1 MIEINLLPGGGKKSR
16 GRNVGA
22 GLASSLS
29 EVLAKVKDP
38 YLLSAVGSGIAAVVI
53 IALLFITQSA
63 RERSLISKE
72 QKAVQDSTRYATIVA
87 EKRKAEAQRDSVLR
101 QVNIIRAIDDDRFVW
116 THIMDEVSRVVP
128 PYTWL
133 TAVAQTSEVVSPA
146 AAPVAPPAAKGKP
159 APAPAK
165 AANAKAAKADTDADA
180 PPKVDTAVVRT
191 PLTFRI
197 IGLTVDIQA
206 LTRFM
211 RFLETSPF
219 IQNVELA
226 KSTPLLVEGNQVT
239 EFQLDAEYETP
250 DPAAIRRVPFTL
262 SGR

>member
-1 MIEINLLPGGGKKSR
+1 MIEINLLPGGGKKAR

-22 GLASSLS
+22 GLVGSLS
-29 EVLAKVKDP
+29 GVLAKVKDP
-38 YLLSAVGSGIAAVVI
+38 YLLSAVGSTAAAAAI
-53 IALLFITQSA
+53 IALLWITQTA
-63 RERSLISKE
+63 RERSLIAKE
-72 QKAVQDSTRYATIVA
+72 QKAVQDSTRYATVVA

-101 QVNIIRAIDDDRFVW
+101 QVNIIKAIDDDRFVW
-116 THIMDEVSRVVP
+116 THIMDEISSVVP

-133 TAVAQTSEVVSPA
+133 TTVAQTSDVVSPA
-146 AAPVAPPAAKGKP
+146 AAPVAAPAAPKPKAKKG
-159 APAPAK
+159 
-165 AANAKAAKADTDADA
+165 AAAEVDSV
-180 PPKVDTAVVRT
+180 PKVDTAIVKA

-197 IGLTVDIQA
+197 IGHTVDIQA

-211 RFLETSPF
+211 RFLESSPF
-219 IQNVELA
+219 IQNVQLA
-226 KSTPLLVEGNQVT
+226 RSTPLIVDGNQVT

>member
-16 GRNVGA
+16 ANVGA
-22 GLASSLS
+22 GLAGSISGA
-29 EVLAKVKDP
+29 LAKVKDP
-38 YLLSAVGSGIAAVVI
+38 YLLSAVGSVAAAIAI
-53 IALLFITQSA
+53 IGLLYVTQA
-63 RERSLISKE
+63 TRERSLIAKE
-72 QKAVQDSTRYATIVA
+72 QKAVQDSTRYATVVA
-87 EKRKAEAQRDSVLR
+87 ETRRAEAQRDSVLR

-146 AAPVAPPAAKGKP
+146 AAKVVAPPARGAKKDPKDKAEAEP
-159 APAPAK
+159 AA
-165 AANAKAAKADTDADA
+165 
-180 PPKVDTAVVRT
+180 VDTAVTRT

-197 IGLTVDIQA
+197 VGLTVDIQA

-219 IQNVELA
+219 IQNVQLA
-226 KSTPLLVEGNQVT
+226 KSTPLIVEGNQVT

-250 DPAAIRRVPFTL
+250 DPAAIRRVPFTI

>member
-1 MIEINLLPGGGKKSR
+1 MIEINLLPGGGKKAR

-22 GLASSLS
+22 GLVGSLS
-29 EVLAKVKDP
+29 GVLAKVKDP
-38 YLLSAVGSGIAAVVI
+38 YLLSAVGSTAAAVAI
-53 IALLFITQSA
+53 IVLLWITQTA
-63 RERSLISKE
+63 RERSLIAKE

-101 QVNIIRAIDDDRFVW
+101 QVNIIKAIDDDRFVW
-116 THIMDEVSRVVP
+116 THIMDEISSVVP

-133 TAVAQTSEVVSPA
+133 TTVAQTSEVVSPA
-146 AAPVAPPAAKGKP
+146 AAPPAPPP
-159 APAPAK
+159 APRGKAK
-165 AANAKAAKADTDADA
+165 PKDGAAD
-180 PPKVDTAVVRT
+180 PVVKVDTAIVKA

-197 IGLTVDIQA
+197 IGHTVDIQA

-211 RFLETSPF
+211 RFLESSPF
-219 IQNVELA
+219 IQNVQLA
-226 KSTPLLVEGNQVT
+226 RSTPLIVEGNQVT

>member
-22 GLASSLS
+22 GLAGSLS

-38 YLLSAVGSGIAAVVI
+38 YLLSAVGSSIAAVVI
-53 IALLFITQSA
+53 IGLLFITQSA

-146 AAPVAPPAAKGKP
+146 AAPAAPPPPKEKP
-159 APAPAK
+159 APGK
-165 AANAKAAKADTDADA
+165 DADA
-180 PPKVDTAVVRT
+180 KDAKSASNAEMAPKVDTAVVRT

>member
-22 GLASSLS
+22 GLVGSLS
-29 EVLAKVKDP
+29 GVLAKVKDP
-38 YLLSAVGSGIAAVVI
+38 YLLSAVGTSIAAVAI
-53 IALLFITQSA
+53 IGLLFITQAA
-63 RERSLISKE
+63 RERSLVAKE
-72 QKAVQDSTRYATIVA
+72 QKAVQDSTRYATVVA

-101 QVNIIRAIDDDRFVW
+101 QVNIIKAIDDDRFVW
-116 THIMDEVSRVVP
+116 SHIMDEVSNVVP

-146 AAPVAPPAAKGKP
+146 AAPAPAGPRAREAAKKDAPKG
-159 APAPAK
+159 APAGPA
-165 AANAKAAKADTDADA
+165 
-180 PPKVDTAVVRT
+180 VDTAVTRP

-211 RFLETSPF
+211 RLLEASPF
-219 IQNVELA
+219 IQNVQLA
-226 KSTPLLVEGNQVT
+226 KSTPLIVENNQVT
-239 EFQLDAEYETP
+239 EFQLNAEYEIP

-262 SGR
+262 SAGR

>member
-22 GLASSLS
+22 GLAGTLS
-29 EVLAKVKDP
+29 AVLAKVKDP
-38 YLLSAVGSGIAAVVI
+38 YLLSAVGSSIAAVLI
-53 IALLFITQSA
+53 IVLLYVTQTA
-63 RERSLISKE
+63 REHILISKE
-72 QKAVQDSTRYATIVA
+72 QKAVQDSTRYATVVA

-146 AAPVAPPAAKGKP
+146 AAPPP
-159 APAPAK
+159 APATAAPAAGAAAAAKKPDAK
-165 AANAKAAKADTDADA
+165 AGDA
-180 PPKVDTAVVRT
+180 PAAVDTAVVRA
-191 PLTFRI
+191 PLSFRI

-219 IQNVELA
+219 IQNVQLA
-226 KSTPLLVEGNQVT
+226 KTTPLLVEGNQVH
-239 EFQLDAEYETP
+239 EFHIDADYETP

>member
-22 GLASSLS
+22 GLAGTLS
-29 EVLAKVKDP
+29 AVLAKVKDP
-38 YLLSAVGSGIAAVVI
+38 YLLSAVGSSIAAVVI
-53 IALLFITQSA
+53 IGLLYVTQTA
-63 RERSLISKE
+63 REHILISKE
-72 QKAVQDSTRYATIVA
+72 QKAVQDSTRYATVVA

-146 AAPVAPPAAKGKP
+146 AAPPPAPAGAKPAAKKDP
-159 APAPAK
+159 K
-165 AANAKAAKADTDADA
+165 AADA
-180 PPKVDTAVVRT
+180 PPAVDTAVVRA
-191 PLTFRI
+191 PLSFRI

-219 IQNVELA
+219 IQNVQLA
-226 KSTPLLVEGNQVT
+226 KTTPLLVEGNQVH
-239 EFQLDAEYETP
+239 EFHINADYETP

>member
-1 MIEINLLPGGGKKSR
+1 MIEINLLPGGGKKAR
-16 GRNVGA
+16 GRNMGA
-22 GLASSLS
+22 GLVGSLS
-29 EVLAKVKDP
+29 GVLAKVKDP
-38 YLLSAVGSGIAAVVI
+38 YLLSAVGSTAAAVTI
-53 IALLFITQSA
+53 IGLLWVTQTA
-63 RERSLISKE
+63 RERSLIAKE

-101 QVNIIRAIDDDRFVW
+101 QVNIIKAIDDDRFVW
-116 THIMDEVSRVVP
+116 THIMDEISSVVP

-133 TAVAQTSEVVSPA
+133 TAVAQTSPVVSPA
-146 AAPVAPPAAKGKP
+146 AAPPP
-159 APAPAK
+159 APA
-165 AANAKAAKADTDADA
+165 AAK
-180 PPKVDTAVVRT
+180 PKTPKKGAAVEETVPTVDTAVVRA

-197 IGLTVDIQA
+197 IGHTVDIQA

-211 RFLETSPF
+211 RFLESSPF
-219 IQNVELA
+219 IQNVQLA
-226 KSTPLLVEGNQVT
+226 RSTPLIVEGNQVT

>member
-1 MIEINLLPGGGKKSR
+1 MIEINLLPGGGKKAR

-22 GLASSLS
+22 GLVGSLS
-29 EVLAKVKDP
+29 GVLAKVKDP
-38 YLLSAVGSGIAAVVI
+38 YLLSAVGSTAAAVAI
-53 IALLFITQSA
+53 IALLWITQTA

-116 THIMDEVSRVVP
+116 THIMDEISSVVP

-146 AAPVAPPAAKGKP
+146 AAPPAPPAGAK
-159 APAPAK
+159 
-165 AANAKAAKADTDADA
+165 
-180 PPKVDTAVVRT
+180 PKKKGAEKDSVPVVDTAIVRT

-197 IGLTVDIQA
+197 IGHTVDIQA

-211 RFLETSPF
+211 RFLESSPF
-219 IQNVELA
+219 IHNVQLA
-226 KSTPLLVEGNQVT
+226 RSTPLIVEGNQVT
-239 EFQLDAEYETP
+239 EFQLDAEYEVP

>member
-16 GRNVGA
+16 GRSMGA
-22 GLASSLS
+22 GLAGSLS
-29 EVLAKVKDP
+29 GVLAKVKDP
-38 YLLSAVGSGIAAVVI
+38 YLLSAVGASIAAVVI
-53 IALLFITQSA
+53 IGLLFVTQSA
-63 RERSLISKE
+63 RERSLIAKE

-101 QVNIIRAIDDDRFVW
+101 QVNIIRAIDDDRFIW

-133 TAVAQTSEVVSPA
+133 TAVMQTSPVVSPA
-146 AAPVAPPAAKGKP
+146 AAKDPSAPPNEGEKKEPPKEAG
-159 APAPAK
+159 APAA
-165 AANAKAAKADTDADA
+165 
-180 PPKVDTAVVRT
+180 VDTAVVRP
-191 PLTFRI
+191 PLTFKI
-197 IGLTVDIQA
+197 VGLTVDIQA

-211 RFLETSPF
+211 RFLEISPF
-219 IQNVELA
+219 IQNVQLA
-226 KSTPLLVEGNQVT
+226 RSTPLIVEGNQVT
-239 EFQLDAEYETP
+239 EFHLDAEYETP

>member
-1 MIEINLLPGGGKKSR
+1 MIEINLLPGGGKKAR

-22 GLASSLS
+22 GLVGSLS
-29 EVLAKVKDP
+29 GVLAKVKDP
-38 YLLSAVGSGIAAVVI
+38 YLLSAVGSSAAAAAI
-53 IALLFITQSA
+53 IALLWITQTA
-63 RERSLISKE
+63 RERSLIAKE
-72 QKAVQDSTRYATIVA
+72 QKAVQDSTRYATVVA

-101 QVNIIRAIDDDRFVW
+101 QVNIIKAIDDDRFVW
-116 THIMDEVSRVVP
+116 THIMDEISSVVP

-133 TAVAQTSEVVSPA
+133 TTVAQTSDVVSPA
-146 AAPVAPPAAKGKP
+146 AAPPPPPPAAKPK
-159 APAPAK
+159 AK
-165 AANAKAAKADTDADA
+165 KGEAAVKDTV
-180 PPKVDTAVVRT
+180 PKVDTAIVKA

-197 IGLTVDIQA
+197 IGHTVDIQA

-211 RFLETSPF
+211 RFLESSPF
-219 IQNVELA
+219 IQNVQLA
-226 KSTPLLVEGNQVT
+226 RSTPLIVEGNQVT

>member
-1 MIEINLLPGGGKKSR
+1 MIEINLLPGGGKKAR
-16 GRNVGA
+16 GRNLGA
-22 GLASSLS
+22 GLMGSFSGA
-29 EVLAKVKDP
+29 LAKVKDP
-38 YLLSAVGSGIAAVVI
+38 YLLSAVGSTAAAVAI
-53 IALLFITQSA
+53 IGLLWVTQA
-63 RERSLISKE
+63 AKERSLIAKE
-72 QKAVQDSTRYATIVA
+72 QKAVQDSTRYATLVA

-101 QVNIIRAIDDDRFVW
+101 QVNIIKAIDDDRFVW
-116 THIMDEVSRVVP
+116 THIMDEISSVVP

-146 AAPVAPPAAKGKP
+146 AAPPPPAPGAKPKAGAKKP
-159 APAPAK
+159 ADKDAAPV
-165 AANAKAAKADTDADA
+165 
-180 PPKVDTAVVRT
+180 VDTAVVRA

-197 IGLTVDIQA
+197 IGHTVDIQA

-211 RFLETSPF
+211 RFLESSPF
-219 IQNVELA
+219 IQNVQLA
-226 KSTPLLVEGNQVT
+226 RSTPLIVEGNQVT

>member
-1 MIEINLLPGGGKKSR
+1 MIEINLLPGGGKKAR

-22 GLASSLS
+22 GLVGSLS
-29 EVLAKVKDP
+29 GVLAKVKDP
-38 YLLSAVGSGIAAVVI
+38 YLLSAVGSTGAAVAI
-53 IALLFITQSA
+53 IALLWITQTA
-63 RERSLISKE
+63 RERSLIAKE

-101 QVNIIRAIDDDRFVW
+101 QVNIIKAIDDDRFVW
-116 THIMDEVSRVVP
+116 THIMDEISSVVP

-133 TAVAQTSEVVSPA
+133 TTVAQTTEVVSPA
-146 AAPVAPPAAKGKP
+146 AAPPPPPAGAKPKKG
-159 APAPAK
+159 
-165 AANAKAAKADTDADA
+165 AAKDSVVT
-180 PPKVDTAVVRT
+180 VDTAIVKA

-197 IGLTVDIQA
+197 IGHTVDIQA

-211 RFLETSPF
+211 RFLESSPF
-219 IQNVELA
+219 IQNVQLA
-226 KSTPLLVEGNQVT
+226 RSTPLLVEGNQVT

>member
-1 MIEINLLPGGGKKSR
+1 MIEINLLPGGGKKAR
-16 GRNVGA
+16 GRNMGA
-22 GLASSLS
+22 GLVGSLS
-29 EVLAKVKDP
+29 GALAKVKDP
-38 YLLSAVGSGIAAVVI
+38 YLLSAVGSTAAAVAI
-53 IALLFITQSA
+53 IGLLWVSQAA
-63 RERSLISKE
+63 RERSLIAKE

-101 QVNIIRAIDDDRFVW
+101 QVNIIKAIDDDRFVW
-116 THIMDEVSRVVP
+116 THIMDEISSVVP

-133 TAVAQTSEVVSPA
+133 TAVAQTSAVVSPA
-146 AAPVAPPAAKGKP
+146 AAPPPR
-159 APAPAK
+159 APAPRPKPGAK
-165 AANAKAAKADTDADA
+165 KPAEAEA
-180 PPKVDTAVVRT
+180 PPVVDTAVVRA

-197 IGLTVDIQA
+197 IGHTVDIQA

-211 RFLETSPF
+211 RFLEASPF
-219 IQNVELA
+219 IQNVQLA
-226 KSTPLLVEGNQVT
+226 RSTPLIVEGNQVT